1 MARSSLLRSLEFYD
15 NLLQRDELNEIF
27 LKYSVKHAGLALTT
41 SELKRFLQT
50 EQARQAATISCADSD
65 ISFFLSCQP
74 QNMEDVTDE
83 DCKLVVDEFEPSP
96 GRRKK
101 SLLSGEG
108 FCRFFL
114 FSDLHD
120 ICDLSKMDNIY
131 QDMTR
136 PLSHYFVSTSHNTY
150 LVGNQVTSESSVD
163 GYIRALKNGC
173 RCVELGKA
181 MLQCRVGELG
191 VGPLGG
197 RGRAQAGCNH
207 SGVADGR
214 GGE

>member
-1 MARSSLLRSLEFYD
+1 
-15 NLLQRDELNEIF
+15 
-27 LKYSVKHAGLALTT
+27 
-41 SELKRFLQT
+41 
-50 EQARQAATISCADSD
+50 
-65 ISFFLSCQP
+65 
-74 QNMEDVTDE
+74 MEDVTDE

-108 FCRFFL
+108 FSRFFL

-120 ICDLSKMDNIY
+120 ICDRSKMDNIY

-181 MLQCRVGELG
+181 MSECRVGPARLRAC
-191 VGPLGG
+191 G
-197 RGRAQAGCNH
+197 RAGCNH
-207 SGVADGR
+207 SGIADGR
-214 GGE
+214 GEMARWKNEMSEFSSPCTRAGGRNGRRATTYLTKLSECELNHALQHASSSI